1 MSEAPSVSTLGDLTR
16 THYCGAL
23 RAAEVGQTVT
33 LMGWAATR
41 RDLGGVVFIDLRDRE
56 GICQI
61 VARPEVSKDAHAVA
75 DRVRSEYVVAVVGE
89 VAARSAETV
98 NPKLATGTLEVLARE
113 IRILSEART
122 PPFPIEDEIQTSEDI
137 RLKYR
142 YLDLRRPRMHR
153 NIRLRH
159 RITMDIRRYL
169 DEQGF
174 YEIET
179 PFLTKSTP
187 EGARDYLVPSRVHHG
202 HFYALPQ
209 SPQIFKQILMVA
221 GMDKYFQIA
230 RCFRDEDLRADRQPE
245 FTQVDIEVSFPRV
258 ETIIDLI
265 EPLYQRLCRLVGVE
279 VTRPFPRMAHAE
291 AMERYGSDK
300 PDLRFG
306 MPIADVT
313 DEMKELGLDTFPGL
327 IAEGARARAIALP
340 ATGGVSG
347 TRLRKINEELWLAR
361 IVPDARGA
369 KRNLFTLKATDE
381 AVANLGKK
389 GAREAVARRLLEKVG
404 AGKEDT
410 VLVGVDAV
418 GPLAMAMGIL
428 RLEMGRELK
437 LVDEKAY
444 RFLWVTDFPLFEYDA
459 HARRYVSVNHPFTAP
474 REEDIPLLD
483 TNPGAV
489 RARAYDIVLNGT
501 EAGGGSLRIHDSVL
515 QAKIFGLLSLTEEET
530 RERFGFFIEAL
541 QYGTPPH
548 GGIALGLDRIAMILA
563 GESSLRDVIAFP
575 KTASATD
582 LMSSSPSSVSDEQVR
597 DLGILVVRKSPP

>member
-1 MSEAPSVSTLGDLTR
+1 MAESLGELTR

-23 RAAEVGQTVT
+23 TDAHVGQTVT
-33 LMGWAATR
+33 LMGWVATR
-41 RDLGGVVFIDLRDRE
+41 RDLGGVVFVDLRDRE

-61 VARPEVSKDAHAVA
+61 VARPEVSKEAHDAA
-75 DRVRSEYVVAVVGE
+75 DGVRGEYVLAVIGE
-89 VAARSAETV
+89 VERRSADTV
-98 NPKLATGTLEVLARE
+98 NPKIPTGAVEVLARE
-113 IRILSEART
+113 IRVLSEART
-122 PPFPIEDEIQTSEDI
+122 PPFPVEDEVQTSEDI

-153 NIRLRH
+153 NIKLRH
-159 RITMDIRRYL
+159 QATMEIRRYL

-187 EGARDYLVPSRVHHG
+187 EGARDYLVPSRIHHG

-221 GMDKYFQIA
+221 GLDKYFQIA

-265 EPLYQRLCRLVGVE
+265 EPLYQRVFELIGVE
-279 VTRPFPRMAHAE
+279 VQRPFQRLPYPE
-291 AMERYGSDK
+291 ALERYGSDK
-300 PDLRFG
+300 PDLRFE

-313 DEMKELGLDTFPGL
+313 DEMAGLGLDTFPGL
-327 IAEGARARAIALP
+327 IADGARCRAIALP
-340 ATGGVSG
+340 AGAGVSG
-347 TRLRKINEELWLAR
+347 TRRRKINEDLWLGR
-361 IVPDARGA
+361 IVPDARGS

-381 AVANLGKK
+381 AVANLEKK
-389 GAREAVARRLLEKVG
+389 GAKAEVARALLAKVG
-404 AGKEDT
+404 ARKDDT
-410 VLVGVDAV
+410 ILMGTDAP
-418 GPLAMAMGIL
+418 GPVAMAMGIL
-428 RLEMGRELK
+428 RLEMGRELR
-437 LVDEKAY
+437 LIDEKAY
-444 RFLWVTDFPLFEYDA
+444 RFLWVTDFPLFDWDGGEK
-459 HARRYVSVNHPFTAP
+459 RFVSVNHPFTAP
-474 REEDIPLLD
+474 RDEDIPLLD
-483 TNPGAV
+483 TDPGKV
-489 RARAYDIVLNGT
+489 RAKAYDVVLNGT
-501 EAGGGSLRIHDSVL
+501 EIGGGSLRIHDSAL
-515 QAKIFGLLSLTEEET
+515 QAKVFKLLSLSDEET

-548 GGIALGLDRIAMILA
+548 GGIALGLDRLVMLLA

-582 LMSSSPSSVSDEQVR
+582 LMSGSPSPVDDRQIR
-597 DLGILVVRKSPP
+597 DLGILLVRK